1 MESPTVQ
8 LQIDQ
13 KVDQTNAKEQ
23 RATNEKRYKKR
34 DTKTNKQTTLGSHK
48 VNTIHK
54 TPSKQTK
61 GYNKKGDIK
70 KQISNSNKQ
79 KKIQQKE
86 GYKNNNRLI

>member
-23 RATNEKRYKKR
+23 RATNKKRYKKR

-48 VNTIHK
+48 LNTIHGIPHS
-54 TPSKQTK
+54 TTA
-61 GYNKKGDIK
+61 D
-70 KQISNSNKQ
+70 
-79 KKIQQKE
+79 
-86 GYKNNNRLI
+86 